1 MENIE
6 VTVEVSTEN
15 QETVENK
22 ETLESVEVVQV

>member
-15 QETVENK
+15 QETVEKK
-22 ETLESVEVVQV
+22 EILENVEVVQV

>member
-15 QETVENK
+15 QETVEKK
-22 ETLESVEVVQV
+22 EILESVEVVQV

>member
-15 QETVENK
+15 QETIENK

>member
-15 QETVENK
+15 QETIEKK

>member
-15 QETVENK
+15 QETVEKK
-22 ETLESVEVVQV
+22 ETLENVEVVQV

>member
-15 QETVENK
+15 QETIEKK
-22 ETLESVEVVQV
+22 EILESVEVVQV